1 MTEEQAILT
10 ALDRISLKL
19 DALECEQRADARQ
32 HRTTLAAAL
41 IGSLVGA
48 FVLDLLHH
56 LVLSAP

>member
-1 MTEEQAILT
+1 VTEEQAILT

-32 HRTTLAAAL
+32 HRTTLSAAL

>member
-19 DALECEQRADARQ
+19 DALESEQRADARQ
-32 HRTTLAAAL
+32 HRTTLAVAL
-41 IGSLVGA
+41 TGSLIGA